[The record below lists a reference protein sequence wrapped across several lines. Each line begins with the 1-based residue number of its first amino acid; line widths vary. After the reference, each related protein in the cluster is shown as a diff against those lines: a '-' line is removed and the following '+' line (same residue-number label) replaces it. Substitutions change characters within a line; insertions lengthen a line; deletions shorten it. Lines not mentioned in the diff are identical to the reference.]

1 MDQRF
6 YNVKRLKG
14 ELSFRGD
21 KSISHR
27 TLIFAAMAN
36 GKSAIQNLSNGL
48 DVVATVKCL
57 QQLGVNIVSDG
68 EITVVQGV
76 GYRGFRKPDTLLDCY
91 NSGTTARLL
100 SGLLVAQNFNSTLV
114 GDQSLSKR
122 PMHRVMEPL
131 QLMGGQLSGSTN
143 GTLPIGINPSNDLK
157 SIRYELN
164 VPSAQVKS
172 AILIA
177 GLHIDSETNVIETY
191 FTRDHTE
198 RLLGLHVEKIGN
210 VVISKSSIQN
220 YPRARDYFI
229 PGDISSASFLI
240 IAALLIPNSELIIRN
255 VSLNPTRTALIELL
269 NNMGAG
275 IEVTSKAMLNN
286 EEFGDLLVKSGEIE
300 NVSITKD
307 IVPLII
313 DEIPILA
320 IAGIFA
326 EGHFEIQYSKELRF
340 KESDR
345 IKSICFNLK
354 NAGLVIEEYEDGFSI
369 DGKLKNSEMMFE
381 SFGDHRIAMA
391 LSILAMKHNYGGSIK
406 GFECVNVSN
415 PEFLEQINSVC
426 EFS

>member
-6 YNVKRLKG
+6 YKVKKVKG
-14 ELSFRGD
+14 ELAFKGD

-27 TLIFAAMAN
+27 TLIFAAMAS
-36 GKSAIQNLSNGL
+36 GKSKIQNLSDGL
-48 DVVATVKCL
+48 DVAATIKCL
-57 QQLGVNIVSDG
+57 KQIGVTIVSENDS
-68 EITVVQGV
+68 TVVSGA
-76 GYRGFRKPDTLLDCY
+76 GYHGFRKPESRLNCF

-100 SGLLVAQNFNSTLV
+100 SGLLVAQNFNSTLF

-122 PMHRVMEPL
+122 PMKRVIEPL

-143 GTLPIGINPSNDLK
+143 DTLPISINPSSGLK

-198 RLLGLHVEKIGN
+198 RLLGLNVEKIGN
-210 VVISKSSIQN
+210 LVISKSSIKN
-220 YPRARDYFI
+220 YPSARDYFI

-269 NNMGAG
+269 NNMDAG
-275 IEVTSKAMLNN
+275 IEVTTKAMLNN
-286 EEFGDLLVKSGEIE
+286 EKYGDLLVKSSELK
-300 NVSITKD
+300 NITIPKD

-326 EGHFEIQYSKELRF
+326 EGRFEIQHTGELRF

-345 IKSICFNLK
+345 IKAICFNLK

-369 DGKLKNSEMMFE
+369 DGKLKNSEIIFE

-391 LSILAMKHNYGGSIK
+391 CSILAMKHKYGGTIN